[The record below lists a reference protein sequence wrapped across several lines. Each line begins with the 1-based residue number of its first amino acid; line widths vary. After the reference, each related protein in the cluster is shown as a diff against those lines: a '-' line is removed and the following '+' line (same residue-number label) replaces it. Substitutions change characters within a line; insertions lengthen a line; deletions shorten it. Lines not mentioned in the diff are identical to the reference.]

1 MRLISLVLLSFIATN
16 TVAIHIPKVYQIEKR
31 GLPLPA
37 EEAEYSETSSSEEAT
52 ETSISNPNLEEE
64 AGPSNAD
71 PNLPGE
77 EMETLITNSNPEDEV
92 EKGVEAWILNP
103 PEEEDGVEP
112 WIPNPSEVEDGV
124 EAWILN
130 PPEEEDEFLPPDTL
144 LLEKKII
151 ARIGFLKQIV
161 KKAMVKEQE
170 AKDQAKNRWFG
181 LYRLINDRFPNSG
194 PDEPDNAPEELIK
207 SSREAP
213 SPLMTEIYKPHIHEL
228 REIITL
234 VEQFVKSVTG
244 IEKDKYTPAYKVIQN
259 DAIRRSRVYLQGL
272 ADIGEFMTKTLGIM
286 AKTSTSKDRSR
297 LLELAMTVYKFR
309 TTIEN
314 ALMWGRW
321 GRRKGRKG
329 REDLVTSKEKLDKKK
344 KKLHKTT
351 ILEETEDEEEEEKQD
366 DKDRAA
372 YEQSD
377 KE

>member
-92 EKGVEAWILNP
+92 EK
-103 PEEEDGVEP
+103 
-112 WIPNPSEVEDGV
+112 GV

-377 KE
+377 TE